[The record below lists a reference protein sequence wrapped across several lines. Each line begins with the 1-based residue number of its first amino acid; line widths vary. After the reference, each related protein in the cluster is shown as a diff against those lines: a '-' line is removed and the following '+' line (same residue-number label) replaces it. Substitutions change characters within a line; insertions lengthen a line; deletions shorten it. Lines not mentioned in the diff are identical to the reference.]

1 MLYVLHGTD
10 RDKVRGKLHELV
22 ASLEKKRPDAQVLKI
37 GVDNWKES
45 KLDEYVSGMN
55 LFAPKNIII
64 LDSLYSNKEIQS
76 SVDLDVLAESE
87 NVCIVVE
94 QKLTKEN
101 LKKLEKRAEKV
112 QEFNLPEV
120 VKKKESPITFSFVEA
135 LVNKDKKRSWSLF
148 QKLAADSVAAEEI
161 HGVIWWQF
169 KTLYLAHM
177 STDAA
182 NAGLNPFVHQKAKV
196 ALKNWNKETLS
207 QMLKRLVLMYHKAHR
222 GECDFVAELE
232 ILCLE

>member
-10 RDKVRGKLHELV
+10 KDKVRGKLHELV

-64 LDSLYSNKEIQS
+64 LDSLFSNKDIQS
-76 SVDLDVLAESE
+76 SIELDTLSESD

-101 LKKLEKRAEKV
+101 LKKLEKKAEKV

-120 VKKKESPITFSFVEA
+120 VKKKESPVTFSFVEA

-148 QKLAADSVAAEEI
+148 QKLVADSVAAEEI
-161 HGVIWWQF
+161 HGVVWWQF

-177 STDAA
+177 SADAA
-182 NAGLNPFVHQKAKV
+182 SAGLNPFVYQKSKV
-196 ALKNWNKETLS
+196 ALKNWNKDTLN

-222 GECDFVAELE
+222 GECDFISELE